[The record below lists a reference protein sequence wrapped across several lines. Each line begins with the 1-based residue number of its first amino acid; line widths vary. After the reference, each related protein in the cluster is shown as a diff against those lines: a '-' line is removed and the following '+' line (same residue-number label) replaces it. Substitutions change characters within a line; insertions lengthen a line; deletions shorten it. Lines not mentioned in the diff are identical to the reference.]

1 MRANSRRFQ
10 EARKLHR
17 DRRGSTCRK
26 LDFRRTRFVA
36 HAGVVCRHGA
46 FSEALGERF
55 VARLLP
61 DSAAATELP
70 PFFATPHSA
79 AHLTDEAG
87 QPTNAARDEI
97 ISFFA
102 RRLKS

>member
-1 MRANSRRFQ
+1 M
-10 EARKLHR
+10 
-17 DRRGSTCRK
+17 
-26 LDFRRTRFVA
+26 
-36 HAGVVCRHGA
+36 
-46 FSEALGERF
+46 
-55 VARLLP
+55 
-61 DSAAATELP
+61 P